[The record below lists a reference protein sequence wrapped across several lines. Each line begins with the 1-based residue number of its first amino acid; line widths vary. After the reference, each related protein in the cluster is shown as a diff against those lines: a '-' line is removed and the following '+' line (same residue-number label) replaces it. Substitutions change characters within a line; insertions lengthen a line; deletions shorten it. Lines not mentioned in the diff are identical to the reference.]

1 MSSDFYLRY
10 YVGHKGKFGHEF
22 LEFEFRPDGKL
33 RYANNSNYK
42 NDVMIRKEA
51 YVHKSV
57 MEELKRIIDDSEIT
71 KEDDA
76 LWPPPDRVGRQK
88 IGLQFKAMLE
98 NITNVRPFGDDFRW
112 FLKLKCG
119 NCGEVSDKWQYIT
132 LMDSVPLKGGRG
144 SASMVQKC
152 KLCSRENS
160 IDILKDTMK
169 PYHAEDSERFKT
181 IVQFECRGLE
191 PVDFQPQAGFAAEG
205 AETGTP
211 FTEINLQE
219 RDWNDY
225 DEKAKESVGIYEV
238 AHQFIKC

>member
-1 MSSDFYLRY
+1 
-10 YVGHKGKFGHEF
+10 
-22 LEFEFRPDGKL
+22 
-33 RYANNSNYK
+33 
-42 NDVMIRKEA
+42 
-51 YVHKSV
+51 
-57 MEELKRIIDDSEIT
+57 
-71 KEDDA
+71 
-76 LWPPPDRVGRQK
+76 
-88 IGLQFKAMLE
+88 MLE

-132 LMDSVPLKGGRG
+132 LMCTSRWPDVQVARFNAQLCKRSLVLQDSVPLKGGRG

-219 RDWNDY
+219 KDWNDY